1 MGCFLLLIS
10 VCVCACVCVCV
21 CVRNAAYLLQG
32 FDTVD
37 SGDFGHTIPNSRKS
51 YRPFD
56 DHSDDSETSSVCSE
70 RSFDSYRR
78 TSDVS
83 TVSCLNVASFV
94 LQLFSC
100 STACHILY
108 SIWWE
113 IAVSGKES

>member
-1 MGCFLLLIS
+1 MTKKS
-10 VCVCACVCVCV
+10 MCVNYTTF
-21 CVRNAAYLLQG
+21 VRNAAYLLQS

-100 STACHILY
+100 STASHILY
-108 SIWWE
+108 SIRWE
-113 IAVSGKES
+113 TDVGGKES

>member
-1 MGCFLLLIS
+1 MF
-10 VCVCACVCVCV
+10 
-21 CVRNAAYLLQG
+21 VRNFASLLQG

-37 SGDFGHTIPNSRKS
+37 SGDFGHSIPNSRKS

-83 TVSCLNVASFV
+83 KVSCSNVVSFV
-94 LQLFSC
+94 VQLFIC
-100 STACHILY
+100 STASHIPH
-108 SIWWE
+108 SIR
-113 IAVSGKES
+113 